1 MRPFMPML
9 RLLLALGAC
18 SAVVLVP
25 SSRDTAAGAPPTGA
39 QTPSG
44 SGAAAEVARI
54 VALLRAVP
62 GLTPALLTPPKAVG
76 KPLGGTQEFGGEL
89 TDPKTQAHIGS
100 CSFGTSDG
108 HVNSLMWSTDHR
120 TDLGRQKI
128 TAAQARV
135 VAEAA
140 QECLIRGLPVNAS
153 LAFQGG
159 SKEPSAETDGLWFGW
174 AAPRTAG
181 IPVTLSIE
189 VNVFSGK
196 ITQVHVSLPPPLPD
210 AASLAKLRSQALA
223 QLADYMKAHGYPA
236 FRESEIVHEWQGW
249 HTYPEGQRYVWMG
262 TVAVNGDDLDDAPGN
277 IVVAR
282 PLVYPTAGGVTDF
295 ETREVPAAEVRLA
308 RKEGLTLQEAARKAR
323 HFDDHGPVSQD
334 WTAVTFAG
342 GKRVALKSSRR
353 IAGYPSWR
361 EVELHVCLTTIAG
374 EKLAA
379 LSLCPDLP
387 CLGIT
392 ATANGNWVAYQVNG
406 RMDLRNVE
414 TGASFSLADEEG
426 AGLPDGL
433 YSAALKPRVYG
444 PVRDAYGTVRWRVFL
459 PPSKGTRLVSK
470 PVWGL
475 TEADTALYPNPADTA
490 AIIVTEVPTKQKMCY
505 KLSRAAMT
513 AEGNFGPRNALMANL
528 AALPVVSW
536 FSDGTRFVC
545 ATNESAGI
553 VEVASGK
560 ATKLELGALRDP
572 DTGQALVV
580 ESESIRALGEGKL
593 LFCERQALLPPGRGA
608 RVYVVAADG
617 TGLRRLTPL
626 DETPT
631 PIYVF
636 PGSGRPA
643 FDLAVAAKA
652 R

>member
-1 MRPFMPML
+1 MRRRHL
-9 RLLLALGAC
+9 ILLVAI
-18 SAVVLVP
+18 VLVGGVLAIGAQ
-25 SSRDTAAGAPPTGA
+25 DAAG
-39 QTPSG
+39 PS
-44 SGAAAEVARI
+44 AAAEIARI
-54 VALLRAVP
+54 AALLPTVP
-62 GLTPALLTPPKAVG
+62 GLTPAVLTPPTAVG
-76 KPLGGTQEFGGEL
+76 KPIGGTQEFGGEL
-89 TDPKTQAHIGS
+89 TDPKTQVHIGS

-108 HVNSLMWSTDHR
+108 HVNSLMWSVDHK
-120 TDLGRQKI
+120 TDLGSQKI
-128 TAAQARV
+128 TAAQARA

-140 QECLIRGLPVNAS
+140 QECLIRGLPVKES
-153 LAFQGG
+153 LTFQGG
-159 SKEPSAETDGLWFGW
+159 SKEPSSETDGLWFGW
-174 AAPRTAG
+174 AAPRAAG
-181 IPVTLSIE
+181 IPVELHIE

-196 ITQVHVSLPPPLPD
+196 ITQMHVSLPPPLPD
-210 AASLAKLRSQALA
+210 AASLAKLRGQALG
-223 QLADYMKAHGYPA
+223 QIADYMKAHGYPA

-249 HTYPEGQRYVWMG
+249 HTYPDGKRYTWQGMI
-262 TVAVNGDDLDDAPGN
+262 TVNVESLEDATGN
-277 IVVAR
+277 VVVALPR
-282 PLVYPTAGGVTDF
+282 VYPTAGGVTDF

-308 RKEGLTLQEAARKAR
+308 KREGLTLQEAARKAR
-323 HFDDHGPVSQD
+323 HLDDHGPVSQD

-342 GKRVALKSSRR
+342 GKLVALKSSRR
-353 IAGYPSWR
+353 IVGHPSWR
-361 EVELHVCLTTIAG
+361 EVELHVCLTTITG

-379 LSLCPDLP
+379 LSLCPNRP
-387 CLGIT
+387 CLDIT

-414 TGASFSLADEEG
+414 TGASYSLADEER

-433 YSAALKPRVYG
+433 YAASLKPRVYG
-444 PVRDAYGTVRWRVFL
+444 PVRDAYGTVQWRAFL
-459 PPSKGTRLVSK
+459 PPGKGTRLISK

-475 TEADTALYPNPADTA
+475 TEADTALYPNPTDTA
-490 AIIVTEVPTKQKMCY
+490 AIIVTEVPTKQKMWY

-536 FSDGTRFVC
+536 FSGGTRLVC
-545 ATNESAGI
+545 ATNESADT
-553 VEVASGK
+553 VEAASGK

-572 DTGQALVV
+572 DTGQSLVI

-636 PGSGRPA
+636 PGSGKPA
-643 FDLAVAAKA
+643 FDLAAAAKA
-652 R
+652 Q